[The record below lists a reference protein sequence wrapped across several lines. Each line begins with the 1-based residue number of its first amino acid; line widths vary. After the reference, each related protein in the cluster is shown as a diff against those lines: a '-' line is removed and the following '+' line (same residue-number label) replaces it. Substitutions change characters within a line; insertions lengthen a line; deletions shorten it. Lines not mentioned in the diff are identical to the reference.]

1 MVVLRALRQSP
12 SYLYVKAYCL
22 CTLVT
27 LFKATPVSSTLTL
40 VRAQLDTEKKKRRA
54 IPNGGPRL
62 VTIDDHG
69 GSLVSRRTSTQSSA
83 SLSPSLDPASKSRST
98 IGKKSYLGRIS
109 KRWHKR
115 ALDLAQIN
123 FLLRR
128 DEQDL
133 MTYPE
138 MEWDATVRCS
148 SSLHP
153 EEGKFIALRRQRISS
168 EGQNSLHDFLEL
180 PADDVV
186 DPRDVPLVALGGSGG
201 GYRAMF
207 GFAAFISACKKSQLW
222 DCITWAAGV
231 SGSCWTLGAYYTIAR
246 HDATRLMQHYISMAK
261 ELMHPMSISAMDK
274 VVRSTRGV
282 YFLIGPLVRKAQSCI
297 IGLGIMDL
305 YATLITTY
313 QFLSR
318 KPGASLSRATF
329 QLSKMWTRS
338 GIDKGAEPMPIFTAV
353 RRAPR
358 DSFGVK
364 ANRDSSISKGRP
376 PEVSMAQHHSDYLE
390 FSMPRRRESE
400 PPRNGPSKG
409 LFQWFEI
416 SPLEVGCRDLQRFV
430 PTWAWGRTFS
440 SGHSVDR
447 RPEQSLALLL
457 GQCTSAPAGPLTGYV
472 SALLASL
479 PTGTIMSRVLFAL
492 NRFITMKKWERIWA
506 NPIRAGHD
514 PNPFYGTG
522 MGPALEMAHMR
533 SSRPSKPSIGKSEFD
548 SSSLIETATR
558 SNGKSLE
565 NLALSILSQK
575 EWDELNR
582 LVTGLHNSVQS
593 WQSTARY
600 LSVAWAAKS
609 AASMALN
616 PLYSVP
622 WKHLSVNFS
631 TLSPLINAPSSDAA
645 APAHLGFSPEF
656 LKTYRDT
663 VPRLNLNISWR
674 GTKVTANV
682 KAERYSTL
690 HGRETSAGDDC
701 AISKKNSK
709 EHQWEAQGRLRLMD
723 GGMSNNL
730 PNHVLSRPERGADM
744 IIAFDAS
751 SDVHTDAAIR
761 RIKAFANDCNI
772 YLEDQTESFQPPFWC
787 HSAGSGAT
795 SASSDVES
803 RYLHHYARV
812 FGGSRQ
818 NGQKIYLVYCPLLP
832 NPINPEFNPSRET
845 FSTSYN
851 LVWTPDQVNAVFQTS
866 EANLSDYG
874 LHTIKQVMK
883 KIYMSKKTDRLIA
896 ETSNGRW
903 ISQDRKTR

>member
-12 SYLYVKAYCL
+12 SYLYIKAYCL
-22 CTLVT
+22 CALVT
-27 LFKATPVSSTLTL
+27 LFEATPISSALTL
-40 VRAQLDTEKKKRRA
+40 VQAQPDPDKKKRRA
-54 IPNGGPRL
+54 ILEGGPRL
-62 VTIDDHG
+62 VPTDNLG
-69 GSLVSRRTSTQSSA
+69 GSLVSRKTSIRCGAGS
-83 SLSPSLDPASKSRST
+83 SPSLDLSSKSHST
-98 IGKKSYLGRIS
+98 IRGQSYLRRIS
-109 KRWHKR
+109 KRWHNR
-115 ALDLAQIN
+115 AVDLAQVN
-123 FLLRR
+123 VLLRR

-133 MTYPE
+133 RTYPE
-138 MEWDATVRCS
+138 MQWDATIRCS

-153 EEGKFIALRRQRISS
+153 EESEFITLRRQRISS
-168 EGQNSLHDFLEL
+168 QGQNSLHSFLEL
-180 PADDVV
+180 PPDEMV
-186 DPRDVPLVALGGSGG
+186 DPRDIPLVALGGSGG

-207 GFAAFISACKKSQLW
+207 GFAAFISACQKSQLW
-222 DCITWAAGV
+222 DCITWTAGV

-246 HDATRLMQHYISMAK
+246 HDATRLTQHYMSMAE

-282 YFLIGPLVRKAQSCI
+282 YFLIGPLVRKAQSSI

-318 KPGASLSRATF
+318 EPGASLSRATF

-338 GIDKGAEPMPIFTAV
+338 GIDKGDEPMPIFTAV
-353 RRAPR
+353 RRAPK

-364 ANRDSSISKGRP
+364 ANRDSSISKGQP
-376 PEVSMAQHHSDYLE
+376 PAQSMAQHHADYLE
-390 FSMPRRRESE
+390 FPVSQQPKSE
-400 PPRNGPSKG
+400 TSRNGPSRG

-430 PTWAWGRTFS
+430 PTWAWGRTFA
-440 SGHSVDR
+440 SGRSVDR

-492 NRFITMKKWERIWA
+492 NRFITMKKWERVWA

-522 MGPALEMAHMR
+522 MGPVLETAQNR
-533 SSRPSKPSIGKSEFD
+533 SPKLSKPSVGMSEFD
-548 SSSLIETATR
+548 ASSLIEMATR
-558 SNGKSLE
+558 SNGRSLE
-565 NLALSILSQK
+565 SLALSILSQR

-582 LVTGLHNSVQS
+582 LLAGVHDSIQS
-593 WQSTARY
+593 WQSTAQL
-600 LSVAWAAKS
+600 LSAAWAAKS
-609 AASMALN
+609 AASIALN
-616 PLYSVP
+616 PFFPVS
-622 WKHLSVNFS
+622 WKHLSVNFGA
-631 TLSPLINAPSSDAA
+631 LSPSINATFSDAT
-645 APAHLGFSPEF
+645 APAHLAFSPEF
-656 LKTYRDT
+656 IQTRRENL
-663 VPRLNLNISWR
+663 PRLNLNLSWR
-674 GTKVTANV
+674 GSKVTADV
-682 KAERYSTL
+682 RVERNSTL
-690 HGRETSAGDDC
+690 HRPGKPTDDDG
-701 AISKKNSK
+701 KTPKRNPK
-709 EHQWEAQGRLRLMD
+709 GHQWEAQGRLRLMD

-761 RIKAFANDCNI
+761 RIKAFADDCNI
-772 YLEDQTESFQPPFWC
+772 ELEDRTTSFDPPP
-787 HSAGSGAT
+787 GRQYLDSGAT
-795 SASSDVES
+795 EVSSDTES
-803 RYLHHYARV
+803 RYLNHYARV

-818 NGQKIYLVYCPLLP
+818 NGQKVYLVYCPLLP
-832 NPINPEFNPSRET
+832 NPLNPMFNPSRES

-851 LVWTPDQVNAVFQTS
+851 LVWTPDQVNAVFHTS
-866 EANLSDYG
+866 EANLADYA

-883 KIYMSKKTDRLIA
+883 KIYFTKKTKRSMA
-896 ETSNGRW
+896 KARGS
-903 ISQDRKTR
+903 